1 MEALHPIQ
9 QAILDLRK
17 VRPLSNLS
25 YREIGRQIST
35 EPDGRVHPQVVKYH
49 MEQLISSGSLDASDR
64 PTTVSPQQLAQPS
77 DKPRL
82 ISLPLMGAA
91 NAGPATMLANER
103 PESYVKITPQLL
115 RSKNYPDLIVL
126 RVSGNSMNC
135 AKLHGATI
143 QNDDYIVIDRSKRT
157 PRNGEIVV
165 VDSDNCVNVKRI
177 VFDYE
182 HEQVAL
188 VSESTEHFD
197 PIFLS
202 AQDNVD
208 AFVEGTV
215 IQVIKTSHALDEG

>member
-1 MEALHPIQ
+1 VDNIHPIQ

-17 VRPLSNLS
+17 VRPLANLS
-25 YREIGRQIST
+25 YREIGRQVSDDP
-35 EPDGRVHPQVVKYH
+35 EKRVHPQVIKYH
-49 MEQLISSGSLDASDR
+49 IEQLIGSSQLTEADR

-77 DKPRL
+77 EKPRL

-91 NAGPATMLANER
+91 NAGPATMLASEH

-115 RSKNYPDLIVL
+115 RSKNYPDLIAL

-135 AKLHGATI
+135 AELHGATI

-165 VDSDNCVNVKRI
+165 VDNDNCVNVKRI
-177 VFDYE
+177 IFDYE
-182 HEQVAL
+182 HEQIAL
-188 VSESTEHFD
+188 MSESTEHFD

-215 IQVIKTSHALDEG
+215 IQVIKTSSD

>member
-1 MEALHPIQ
+1 
-9 QAILDLRK
+9 
-17 VRPLSNLS
+17 
-25 YREIGRQIST
+25 
-35 EPDGRVHPQVVKYH
+35 
-49 MEQLISSGSLDASDR
+49 MEQLIGSGKLGETDR
-64 PTTVSPQQLAQPS
+64 PTTVSPQQMAQPS
-77 DKPRL
+77 EKPRL

-103 PESYVKITPQLL
+103 PESYIKITPQLL
-115 RSKNYPDLIVL
+115 KSKNYPDLIAL
-126 RVSGNSMNC
+126 RVSGDSMNC
-135 AKLHGATI
+135 AELNGATI

-165 VDSDNCVNVKRI
+165 VDNDNCVNVKRI
-177 VFDYE
+177 VFDFE

-188 VSESTEHFD
+188 MSESTEHFD

-215 IQVIKTSHALDEG
+215 IQVIKTSSN

>member
-1 MEALHPIQ
+1 MDTIHPIQ

-17 VRPLSNLS
+17 VRPLANLS
-25 YREIGRQIST
+25 YREIGRQISSD
-35 EPDGRVHPQVVKYH
+35 PDRRVHPQVVKYH
-49 MEQLISSGSLDASDR
+49 MEQLISSEQLTVNDR
-64 PTTVSPQQLAQPS
+64 PTTVSPQLMAQPS
-77 DKPRL
+77 EKPRL

-91 NAGPATMLANER
+91 NAGPATMLANEH
-103 PESYVKITPQLL
+103 PEAYIKISPQLL
-115 RSKNYPDLIVL
+115 RSKSYPDLIAL

-143 QNDDYIVIDRSKRT
+143 NNDDYIVVDRSKKT

-165 VDSDNCVNVKRI
+165 ADYDNCVNIKRI

-188 VSESTEHFD
+188 MSESTEYFD

-202 AQDNVD
+202 SQDNVD
-208 AFVEGTV
+208 AFIEGTV
-215 IQVIKTSHALDEG
+215 VQVIKTSSD

>member
-1 MEALHPIQ
+1 MEELHPIQ

-17 VRPLSNLS
+17 VRPLTNLS
-25 YREIGRQIST
+25 YREIGRQVSAD
-35 EPDGRVHPQVVKYH
+35 PDGRVHPQVIKYH
-49 MEQLISSGSLDASDR
+49 MEQLIGSGLLSESDR
-64 PTTVSPQQLAQPS
+64 PTTVSPQQMAQPS
-77 DKPRL
+77 VKPRL

-91 NAGPATMLANER
+91 NAGPATMLANEQ
-103 PESYVKITPQLL
+103 PEAYIKVSPQLL
-115 RSKNYPDLIVL
+115 RSKNYPDLIAL
-126 RVSGNSMNC
+126 RVSGNSMNR
-135 AKLHGATI
+135 AQLHGATI

-165 VDSDNCVNVKRI
+165 VDNDNCVNVKRI
-177 VFDYE
+177 IFDYD

-188 VSESTEHFD
+188 VSESTEHVD

-215 IQVIKTSHALDEG
+215 VQVIKTSSD